1 MRICAPHARPRRY
14 NSWHMTF
21 NDMLTQFVA
30 KGASDIHLHAGL
42 PPMAR
47 VGGKLTPVGQ
57 TQLTPA
63 MTESFVKIMCDD
75 RQKAIF
81 QEKHQADLAYSIPGM
96 SRFRVNLFRQR
107 GSVSAVLRVINSDES
122 QLQVVNLAP
131 ELIDYFRDQEK
142 GLILVTGPTGSG
154 KSTTLSRII
163 DEINVAHNKMII
175 TVEDPIEY
183 LHRAKKSVIV
193 QREIGVD
200 APSFSEALVAA
211 MRQDPEVIMIGEI
224 RDYATA
230 SAAISA
236 AQTGHLVFSTL
247 HTLDTVRTVNRV
259 MELFPP
265 HERDSARI
273 LFADSLVGI
282 VSQRLLPRM
291 NGGRVAAMEI
301 MKGTL
306 RIKDLLRDEDR
317 NAELY
322 DALKDSKLDG
332 MQIFDDALADL
343 YRNDLIDYVTGMTAA
358 TSSQAFKMAATQIDI
373 QRDRATPSVGLTQF
387 G

>member
-1 MRICAPHARPRRY
+1 MAFLAPYPAPTFY
-14 NSWHMTF
+14 TDAMTF
-21 NDMLTQFVA
+21 NDMLTSFVA
-30 KGASDIHLHAGL
+30 KGASDIHLHAGMY
-42 PPMAR
+42 PMAR
-47 VGGKLTPVGQ
+47 LSGRLVPVGE
-57 TQLTPA
+57 TKLSPA
-63 MTESFVKIMCDD
+63 ATASLLEIMCDE

-81 QEKHQADLAYSIPGM
+81 ADRHQVDLAYSVSGVA
-96 SRFRVNLFRQR
+96 RFRVNLFHQR
-107 GSVSAVLRVINSDES
+107 SSVSAVLRVINSDES
-122 QLQVVNLAP
+122 QLRVVNLP
-131 ELIDYFRDQEK
+131 PDLLKYFRDQEK

-154 KSTTLSRII
+154 KSTTLTRII
-163 DEINVAHNKMII
+163 DEINQTHDKMII

-183 LHRAKKSVIV
+183 LHRTKRSIIV

-200 APSFSEALVAA
+200 ALTFSEALVAA

-230 SAAISA
+230 AAAISA

-265 HERDSARI
+265 HERASARV

-282 VSQRLLPRM
+282 VSQRLLPRAG
-291 NGGRVAAMEI
+291 GGRIAASEI

-317 NAELY
+317 YGELY
-322 DALKDSKLDG
+322 DALRDSKLDG
-332 MQIFDDALADL
+332 MQLFDDALAEL
-343 YRNDLIDYVTGMTAA
+343 YAEGKIDFDTGFHAA
-358 TSSQAFKMAATQIDI
+358 TSSQSFKMAATQIDL
-373 QRDRATPSVGLTQF
+373 RAKQKQAV
-387 G
+387 